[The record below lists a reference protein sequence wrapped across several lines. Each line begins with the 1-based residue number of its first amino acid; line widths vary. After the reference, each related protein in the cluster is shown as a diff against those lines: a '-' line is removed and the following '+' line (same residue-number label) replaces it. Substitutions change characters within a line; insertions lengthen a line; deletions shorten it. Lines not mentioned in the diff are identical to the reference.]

1 MEGVP
6 HKEAD
11 EIYNE
16 LRLEIRQ
23 SDWIDLSWDK
33 KGENMLKRYGYIL
46 GVIIISF
53 ASLFSACS
61 KAPIASTATTPTGS
75 PAPNGE
81 VEATEFQGQK
91 LTPISDQR
99 NNALAGTQ
107 HINRDTYV
115 LTVDGLVDKPLSLSY
130 ADLLAMPQVS
140 QLNTLNCVEGWLF
153 VAKWTG
159 PRLSDIFRQ
168 AGIQPDAKIAIFY
181 TTDVTDGYSSL
192 DVSYI
197 QTQDI
202 IIALKIN
209 DLTLPDDRGFP
220 FQVVAQSKFGYKWSK
235 WVTRIELSSDTSFRG
250 YWEGAG
256 YNNQGDV
263 GGPTFGN

>member
-1 MEGVP
+1 
-6 HKEAD
+6 
-11 EIYNE
+11 
-16 LRLEIRQ
+16 
-23 SDWIDLSWDK
+23 
-33 KGENMLKRYGYIL
+33 MLKKYGYIL
-46 GVIIISF
+46 GVIIV
-53 ASLFSACS
+53 SLGLLVTACS
-61 KAPIASTATTPTGS
+61 KTPTTSTTTSSTNS
-75 PAPNGE
+75 PTTNGE

-91 LTPISDQR
+91 LTPLSDQR

-107 HINRDTYV
+107 HIDKATYI

-130 ADLLAMPQVS
+130 ADLLALPQVS

-168 AGIQPDAKIAIFY
+168 AGIQPDAKIAIFH

-209 DLTLPDDRGFP
+209 DITLPDERGIP

-235 WVTRIELSSDTSFRG
+235 WITRIELSSDTNFRG

-256 YNNQGDV
+256 YNNQADV
-263 GGPTFGN
+263 GGPSFGN

>member
-1 MEGVP
+1 M
-6 HKEAD
+6 
-11 EIYNE
+11 
-16 LRLEIRQ
+16 
-23 SDWIDLSWDK
+23 
-33 KGENMLKRYGYIL
+33 GEKMLKRYGYIL
-46 GVIIISF
+46 GVIVIS
-53 ASLFSACS
+53 LGLMLTACS
-61 KAPIASTATTPTGS
+61 KTPSASTTSSPTSSPTT
-75 PAPNGE
+75 NGE

-91 LTPISDQR
+91 LTPLRDQR

-107 HINRDTYV
+107 HIGKTTYV
-115 LTVDGLVDKPLSLSY
+115 LTVDGLVDQPLGLSY
-130 ADLLAMPQVS
+130 ADLQALPQVS

-168 AGIQPDAKIAIFY
+168 AGIQPDAKIAIFR
-181 TTDVTDGYSSL
+181 TTDVTEGYSSL

-209 DLTLPDDRGFP
+209 DVTLPDERGFP

-235 WVTRIELSSDTSFRG
+235 WITRIELSSDTSFRG
-250 YWEGAG
+250 YWEGVG
-256 YNNQGDV
+256 YNNQADV
-263 GGPTFGN
+263 GGPSFGN